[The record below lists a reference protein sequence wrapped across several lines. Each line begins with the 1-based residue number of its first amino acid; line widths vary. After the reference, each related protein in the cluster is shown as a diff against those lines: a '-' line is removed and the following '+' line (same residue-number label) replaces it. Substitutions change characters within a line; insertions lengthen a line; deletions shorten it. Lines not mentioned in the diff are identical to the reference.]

1 MDLRV
6 TNLICIY
13 IWAST
18 LQGFRV
24 GLRLRVFGLR
34 FQGQCLFLYILIL
47 VKVFGLRVF
56 AD

>member
-24 GLRLRVFGLR
+24 DLRLRVFGLR
-34 FQGQCLFLYILIL
+34 FQGQGLFLYILIL